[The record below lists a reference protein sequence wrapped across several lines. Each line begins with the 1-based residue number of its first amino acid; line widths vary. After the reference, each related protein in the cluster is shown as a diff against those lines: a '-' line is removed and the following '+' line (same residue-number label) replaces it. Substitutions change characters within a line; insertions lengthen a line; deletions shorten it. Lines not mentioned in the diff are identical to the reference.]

1 MIKSNKGSFEIRGY
15 LPELLA
21 DYSVVTRGLYE
32 QISSDLGCERA
43 KQLLEKSFE
52 AGFLSREE
60 VKEHNENS
68 IARLIALI

>member
-1 MIKSNKGSFEIRGY
+1 MIKTEKGSFEIKGY
-15 LPELLA
+15 LVELLA
-21 DYSVVTRGLYE
+21 DYSIVTRGLYE

-68 IARLIALI
+68 IEKLLALI